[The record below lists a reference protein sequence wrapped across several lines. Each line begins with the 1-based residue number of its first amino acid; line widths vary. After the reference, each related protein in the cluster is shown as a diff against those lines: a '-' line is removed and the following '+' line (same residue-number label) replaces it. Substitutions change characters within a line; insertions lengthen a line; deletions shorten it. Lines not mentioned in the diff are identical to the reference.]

1 MKKQQRPLLLQGGRL
16 LDPAAGVDRIA
27 DVLLVNGGIE
37 SIGAGLVAPTDAE
50 VYNATGKIIAPGFI
64 DLRAR
69 LREPGLEHAETIES
83 GTRAAASGGF
93 TAVCCL
99 SNTNPCNDSATVTSF
114 LVERARRKGAV
125 HVLPIGALTKG
136 GEGEQLAEIASM
148 RDAGARAVGD
158 ADRTVADAALMR
170 RALRYADS
178 FRLTVI
184 THCEDQSLAA
194 GGDIHEGERASALGL
209 NGIPVSAETTIL
221 ARDLILCRE
230 TGARVHIGHIS
241 SAAAVYLLRDAKAHD
256 TPVTADVAAHHL
268 ALTVD
273 DMPAY
278 DSNYKVRPP
287 FRSGA
292 DRDALIA
299 ACADGT
305 VDAIVSDHA
314 PHTGNVKMQEFDS
327 SPFGA
332 IALGTAV
339 SLAIEA
345 LVHSGRAD
353 VARLIELFSSGP
365 ARALGLNSVRIEEG
379 QPADL
384 TLLDLDRAWVFDAE
398 RSPSKSKNSPF
409 HGRSFRGGPAAS
421 IVSGRMVW
429 DSERGLIP

>member
-1 MKKQQRPLLLQGGRL
+1 MKRQERPLLLRGGRL
-16 LDPAAGVDRIA
+16 LDPAAGVDRVA
-27 DVLLVNGGIE
+27 DLLLVDGRVE
-37 SIGAGLVAPTDAE
+37 QIGEDLTAPTDGD
-50 VYNATGKIIAPGFI
+50 VYDASGKIVAPGFI

-99 SNTNPCNDSATVTSF
+99 SNTSPCNDSATVTSF
-114 LVERARRKGAV
+114 LVERARRKGVV

-178 FRLTVI
+178 FGLTVI

-194 GGDIHEGERASALGL
+194 GGDIHEGERAAALGL

-241 SAAAVYLLRDAKAHD
+241 SAAAAYLLAEAKKHD

-273 DMPAY
+273 DIPAY

-287 FRSGA
+287 FRSAA
-292 DRDALIA
+292 DRDALID

-365 ARALGLNSVRIEEG
+365 ARALGIKSVCLEQG
-379 QPADL
+379 QAADL
-384 TLLDLDRAWVFDAE
+384 TLLDLERAWTFDAE

-409 HGRSFRGGPAAS
+409 HLRSFRGGPAAT
-421 IVSGRMVW
+421 VVGGRLTW
-429 DSERGLIP
+429 DADRGLVL